1 MSLSEIDPKAM
12 KKAMAKLLNPKKS
25 SKNKKDKK
33 RKHKNNL
40 NDMLTQMIIK

>member
-40 NDMLTQMIIK
+40 NDMLAQILLK